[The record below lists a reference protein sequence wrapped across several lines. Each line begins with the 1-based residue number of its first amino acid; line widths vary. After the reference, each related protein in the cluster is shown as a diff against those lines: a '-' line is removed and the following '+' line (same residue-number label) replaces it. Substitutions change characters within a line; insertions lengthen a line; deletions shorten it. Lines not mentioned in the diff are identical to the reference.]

1 MVLSALLLVAL
12 LAQRPTPAPAPQS
25 SPASQPASRPVSQA
39 APFEFRWA
47 LGSRGRVKEQQ
58 TKNGVDL
65 SISAELRLS
74 ARDPSTA
81 GGELLLERADPRI
94 ESYRGYSATH
104 PFVQK
109 MILKLEESSPVQ
121 PSLVLGTDGALRGLA
136 NYDAIL
142 DDLVQRQA
150 TAAGLSPEEQLA
162 ARERLASP
170 AERAR
175 AERQMREQWDA
186 WVAHWI
192 GAPLE
197 AGWSETSDLWLDLP
211 SGKRARTGT
220 VERRVRGLEQR
231 AGVSCWH
238 LSRFEQRSGPWFLKH
253 VGGQL
258 PQWLPGLELS
268 KVRACTLFDQT
279 DAWLDAATLR
289 PIEVTRRHALRV
301 ESAGDDPA
309 APLATSK
316 SENSSTWSF
325 EWSAP
330 AK

>member
-1 MVLSALLLVAL
+1 MVLSALLMCVW
-12 LAQRPTPAPAPQS
+12 LAQDPPPAPAAQS
-25 SPASQPASRPVSQA
+25 QPALQAASQP
-39 APFEFRWA
+39 APFEFRWP
-47 LGSRGRVKEQQ
+47 LDSRGRVKETQ

-65 SISAELRLS
+65 SMSAELRLGP
-74 ARDPSTA
+74 RDPA
-81 GGELLLERADPRI
+81 APAGELVLARGEPRI
-94 ESYRGYSATH
+94 ESYRGYSAAH

-121 PSLVLGTDGALRGLA
+121 PSIVLGRDGALLGLA

-142 DDLVQRQA
+142 DDLVQRHA
-150 TAAGLSPEEQLA
+150 VASGLSAEELIA

-175 AERQMREQWDA
+175 AEYQMREQWDA

-192 GAPLE
+192 GVPLE
-197 AGWSETSDLWLDLP
+197 AGWTETSDLLLDLP

-231 AGVSCWH
+231 GGVSCWH

-258 PQWLPGLELS
+258 PQWLPGIELS

-289 PIEVTRRHALRV
+289 PIEVTRRHALRA
-301 ESAGDDPA
+301 ESVGADAG
-309 APLATSK
+309 APLGVTK
-316 SENSSTWSF
+316 SENTSTWTF
-325 EWSAP
+325 EWSTP